1 MSTLKKQNKFNN
13 KTQIFNLPLSTHSE
27 NTNSIFWIA
36 IKPVVTEHT
45 RYIEV
50 DTRRNYKKKG
60 VTCVLLGIQTRRR
73 VIPIPHPIRI
83 VQADHS

>member
-1 MSTLKKQNKFNN
+1 MSTLKHENKFSN

-27 NTNSIFWIA
+27 NTNSVFWIA

-50 DTRRNYKKKG
+50 DTRRNYKKKESYLRPVG
-60 VTCVLLGIQTRRR
+60 NPNEKEGN
-73 VIPIPHPIRI
+73 PHSSSNQNCPSR
-83 VQADHS
+83 S